1 MSSRRDFLKN
11 LLLTGAAASFAPA
24 ILDGKS
30 LSLTEGLSS
39 HYAHAD
45 GPWETLMPTILAGIR
60 RPRFPDLPKI
70 MVNRLGAKP
79 DGKTD
84 CTVAFRNAIFECS
97 RLGGGKVIVPPGV
110 YLTGPIHL
118 RSNVNL
124 EVQEGATIKFSQ
136 NPKDYLPAVFSRWEG
151 VELYNYSPFIYALDQ
166 RNIAITGRG
175 TLDGQSNNEAWWPW
189 VGRANYGWKEGTPNA
204 RADRTALFTMA
215 EKGVPIRERVFGEG
229 HYLRPQFIQ
238 PYRCEN
244 VLIEGVTIVNS
255 PMWEIHPVLC
265 RNVTV
270 EGVTIKS
277 HGPNND
283 GCDPE
288 SCTDVLIKNCHFD
301 TGDDCIAIKSGRNA
315 DGRRLHTP
323 SRNIIVQCCEMK
335 DGHGGVTI
343 GSEISGGVR
352 MVFAEKCQ
360 MDSPNLDHAIRVKNN
375 AMRGGLLEHL
385 HFRDM
390 QVGEV
395 AHAVITID
403 FNYEEG
409 AKGSFTPIVRDF
421 NVDRVKSGKSKH
433 ALDVQGLP
441 GAPVMD
447 LRLTNCTFDNVAE
460 ASIVKNVK
468 NATFENVK
476 INGKVV
482 ESFAEA
488 RRRQAN
494 LTEVSVAQA

>member
-1 MSSRRDFLKN
+1 MSSRRDFIKN
-11 LLLTGAAASFAPA
+11 LLLTGAATSFAPA
-24 ILDGKS
+24 ILSGKS
-30 LSLTEGLSS
+30 LSFVERLSS
-39 HYAHAD
+39 DYAPAD
-45 GPWETLMPTILAGIR
+45 GPWELVMPRILSSIK
-60 RPRFPDLPKI
+60 RPSFPNKEFNITRFS
-70 MVNRLGAKP
+70 AKP
-79 DGKTD
+79 DGSTD
-84 CTVAFRNAIFECS
+84 CTSSFRRAIAECN
-97 RLGGGKVIVPPGV
+97 RAGGGRVVVPAGV
-110 YLTGPIHL
+110 YLTGAIHL
-118 RSNVNL
+118 KSNVNL

-166 RNIAITGRG
+166 RNVAITGRG

-189 VGRANYGWKEGTPNA
+189 NGRANYGWKEGTPNA
-204 RADRTALFTMA
+204 RADRNALFAMA
-215 EKGVPIRERVFGEG
+215 EKGVPVRERVFGEG

-270 EGVTIKS
+270 EGVKINS

-315 DGRRLHTP
+315 DGRRLHAP
-323 SRNIIVQCCEMK
+323 SENIIVQGCEMK
-335 DGHGGVTI
+335 DGHGGVTV

-360 MDSPNLDHAIRVKNN
+360 MDSPNLDHALRVKNN

-385 HFRDM
+385 HFRDI
-390 QVGEV
+390 QVGQV

-409 AKGSFTPIVRDF
+409 AKGSFTPVVRDF

-441 GAPVMD
+441 GAPVID
-447 LRLTNCTFDNVAE
+447 LRLANCTFDNVAE

-482 ESFAEA
+482 DSFAEA
-488 RRRQAN
+488 RRRQSN
-494 LTEVSVAQA
+494 FTEAAVARL